1 MNTAAQ
7 LIECVHCLEDSI
19 AIVED
24 LKNNPINYDEEI
36 VVGLNEQCRIP
47 VRAGNGVGAVE
58 VPRGILFHNYQ
69 TDENG
74 IITHADC
81 VIPTNQNT
89 GNIEYDMMKL
99 VPEILDRKEEEITL
113 AVEMLVRSYDPCISC
128 STHLIN
134 IKLVR

>member
-1 MNTAAQ
+1 MKHAP
-7 LIECVHCLEDSI
+7 L
-19 AIVED
+19 
-24 LKNNPINYDEEI
+24 NYDEEI
-36 VVGLNEQCRIP
+36 VVGLNEQRRIP

-74 IITHADC
+74 LILNANC

-99 VPEILDRKEEEITL
+99 MPEILDRSDEDITL
-113 AVEMLVRSYDPCISC
+113 ALEMLVRSYDPCISC
-128 STHLIN
+128 STHLMTVYKHGGPIS
-134 IKLVR
+134 R